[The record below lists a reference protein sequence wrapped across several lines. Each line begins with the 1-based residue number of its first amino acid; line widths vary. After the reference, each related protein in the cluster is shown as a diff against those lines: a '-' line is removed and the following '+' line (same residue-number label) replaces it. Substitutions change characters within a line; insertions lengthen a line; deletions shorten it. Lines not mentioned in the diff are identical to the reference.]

1 MFVKKDRGAR
11 KKFVMET
18 VQNKKGRS
26 KAGLFEKIKKITR
39 KGFFV
44 MPDFDDNG
52 KKRLFFGQIFTNY
65 LQSVPVM
72 L

>member
-1 MFVKKDRGAR
+1 VPVKKLSL
-11 KKFVMET
+11 KQCEI
-18 VQNKKGRS
+18 KKGAEKQAFS
-26 KAGLFEKIKKITR
+26 KKVEKITR